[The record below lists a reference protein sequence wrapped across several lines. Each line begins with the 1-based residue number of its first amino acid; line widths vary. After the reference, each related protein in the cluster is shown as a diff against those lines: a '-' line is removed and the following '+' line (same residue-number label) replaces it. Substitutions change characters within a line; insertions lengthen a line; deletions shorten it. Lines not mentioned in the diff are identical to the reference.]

1 MLTLILRRLVLSL
14 VTVAMVSV
22 VVFAI
27 TEILP
32 GDIATAYLGR
42 DATPERLAQL
52 RTEAG
57 LNKPVGK
64 RFLYWTGNVLR
75 GDFGI
80 SFARKKPVSELLSV
94 RFRNTIL
101 MTGPALLIGIP
112 LGIILGIVAALARE
126 RFLDGMLLSIALAG
140 MSIPRFVIAILLTYV
155 FSIELKILPAVSS
168 ISADAP
174 VKELLPGIVLPC
186 LTLAL
191 TIVAPIL
198 AIVRTRMTE
207 VMISDFVQIAKLR
220 GVPYARVIY
229 RYALPNAMLPMMH
242 LLALMTA
249 SILSGVVIIEAIF
262 NYPGLG
268 TLAISAIHDRDVPL
282 LQGVAMLSA
291 IICILINLIADW
303 ATLALNPK
311 LRTRRI

>member
-1 MLTLILRRLVLSL
+1 MLTLILRRLVLSI

-42 DATPERLAQL
+42 DATPERVAQL

-57 LNKPVGK
+57 LDKPVGK

-80 SFARKKPVSELLSV
+80 SFARKKPVSELLRV

-101 MTGPALLIGIP
+101 MSGAALLIGIP
-112 LGIILGIVAALARE
+112 LGIILGIFAALARE
-126 RFLDGMLLSIALAG
+126 HFLDAMFSSIALAG

-174 VKELLPGIVLPC
+174 VKELLPGIILPC

-198 AIVRTRMTE
+198 SIVRTRMSE
-207 VMISDFVQIAKLR
+207 VMISDFVQMAKLR
-220 GVPYARVIY
+220 GVPYARVIW

-291 IICILINLIADW
+291 VICILINLIADW